1 MIHNPDPIT
10 LDLLQRVYWPIL
22 QIGGTQ
28 AAEMAAFSQ
37 SQEWNTQN
45 EGVPY
50 HTEHLNVT
58 PPDKAREEIHQIIQ
72 DITQEEPYERV
83 TDR

>member
-1 MIHNPDPIT
+1 
-10 LDLLQRVYWPIL
+10 
-22 QIGGTQ
+22 
-28 AAEMAAFSQ
+28 MAAFSQ